1 MYEYMIFP
9 IVMTVILIIL
19 VVGIQR
25 LISPDRAA
33 KNVKM
38 MGLTHTAQKQT
49 YVGIKLA
56 LEDANFRKMLVESL
70 LNDPEIR
77 AMLYDAFQAE
87 YQKRKR

>member
-1 MYEYMIFP
+1 MNPLFYVITIAVFAGLMIFVYG
-9 IVMTVILIIL
+9 VMTP
-19 VVGIQR
+19 Q
-25 LISPDRAA
+25 RAA

-38 MGLTHTAQKQT
+38 MGLSGAAQRQT
-49 YVGIKLA
+49 YVGMKLA
-56 LEDANFRKMLVESL
+56 LEDAKFRKMLVESL